1 MCIRVQ
7 QETKVVSQHAI
18 DFASLSAHY
27 QLLLIIGKVH
37 GHDTGVELSLMG
49 QSPGTSRQVDFLNLA
64 VTATDEEHLLVDAP
78 TDDTVRGEWHR
89 CAIELL

>member
-1 MCIRVQ
+1 
-7 QETKVVSQHAI
+7 
-18 DFASLSAHY
+18 
-27 QLLLIIGKVH
+27 
-37 GHDTGVELSLMG
+37 MG

-64 VTATDEEHLLVDAP
+64 VTAADEEHLLVDAP

>member
-1 MCIRVQ
+1 
-7 QETKVVSQHAI
+7 
-18 DFASLSAHY
+18 
-27 QLLLIIGKVH
+27 
-37 GHDTGVELSLMG
+37 MG

-89 CAIELL
+89 CAIELLRDTENAHFATSRACK